1 MVVILNFMIF
11 MIIVLGIILIYAS
24 VSKGVRDEISKDLRE
39 DNPYLP
45 ESVLLR
51 EVKEVTSTYGAQG
64 LMMVLIGVGIIVA
77 RVFS

>member
-1 MVVILNFMIF
+1 MVIILNFMIF